1 MHSRLKIA
9 FFGSS
14 LVSAYWNGAATY
26 YRGII
31 RALDQLGHDV
41 TFYEPDAYDR
51 QKHRDIDD
59 PEWAQVVVYKT
70 DTTDEV
76 FRALSRARTADL
88 LIKTSGVGAFD
99 QLLESAILETK
110 APHTLAAFWDVDAP
124 ATLDR
129 VAANPHDPF
138 LSLVPRYDLILTYG
152 GGQPVVSAYELLG
165 ARACI
170 PIYNALDPDTHHP
183 VPPDR
188 RFACDLAL
196 LANRLPDREAR
207 IEQFFLSV
215 AARFPQKEFVLGG
228 NGWAGKP
235 LATNITYV
243 NHVYTKDHNAFN
255 STPRAVLNVNRES
268 MARYG
273 FSPPTRI
280 FEAAGAAACVITD
293 RWKGIDLFLE
303 PGREVLVANDG
314 DDVGEHL
321 ESLTAGRARAIGEAA
336 RKRILSEH
344 TYAHRAVQ
352 LEQILNGRYTPS
364 AATHAGSF
372 LIDRGKKNPVPEVNA

>member
-364 AATHAGSF
+364 AATHARSF
-372 LIDRGKKNPVPEVNA
+372 LIDRGKQNPVPEVSA

>member
-1 MHSRLKIA
+1 MKNRLQIA

-31 RALDQLGHDV
+31 RALDQLGHTV

-51 QKHRDIDD
+51 QKHRDIAD
-59 PEWAQVVVYKT
+59 PDWARVVVYNT
-70 DTTDEV
+70 DNTDEV
-76 FRALSRARTADL
+76 YRALSGARNADL

-99 QLLESAILETK
+99 QLLESAILEMK

-129 VAANPHDPF
+129 VAANPRDPF
-138 LSLVPRYDLILTYG
+138 LPLIPHYDLILTYG
-152 GGQPVVSAYELLG
+152 GGEPVVAAYQSLG

-170 PIYNALDPDTHHP
+170 PIYNALDPETHHP
-183 VPPDR
+183 VPPDP

-207 IEQFFLSV
+207 VEEFFLNV
-215 AARFPQKEFVLGG
+215 AARLSQMEFVLGG

-235 LATNITYV
+235 LPTNVTYV
-243 NHVYTKDHNAFN
+243 NHVYTRDHNAFN
-255 STPRAVLNVNRES
+255 STPRAILNVNRES

-280 FEAAGAAACVITD
+280 FEAAGAAACLITD
-293 RWKGIDLFLE
+293 DWVGIDIFLE
-303 PGREVLVANDG
+303 PGREVLVARNRDEVAG
-314 DDVGEHL
+314 HL
-321 ESLTAGRARAIGEAA
+321 LSLTPDCAKEIGAAA
-336 RKRILSEH
+336 RKRILSQH
-344 TYAHRAVQ
+344 TYGHRALQ
-352 LEQILNGRYTPS
+352 LQQILEGSYMEQHLVFSEVS
-364 AATHAGSF
+364 A
-372 LIDRGKKNPVPEVNA
+372 

>member
-364 AATHAGSF
+364 AATHARSF
-372 LIDRGKKNPVPEVNA
+372 LIDRGKQNPVPEVNA